1 MKRWTKYVLTLAAAV
16 FMVFSMKTTVNAA
29 EATAPFTADFLI
41 QVVNMQTANVTSV
54 RDQISEAVIMTEST
68 TGINV
73 TANLAMDIQSNQT
86 TSHSVTSMT
95 MSVAGYSQASSQESY
110 SVAANGIQST
120 FAYNAATKKWTP
132 YYEALTAEQLASL
145 NNPLALTG
153 IVAAGVPVTTDGS
166 VFKFT
171 GALDAAHM
179 NKFVESLGT
188 SGVTITTASF
198 PVEVVIDAATLLPK
212 SMTIYMTGLVMN
224 DMPGVAASAVAVVN
238 YSEYNMYNN
247 LTIPAAVLANV
258 G

>member
-54 RDQISEAVIMTEST
+54 REQISEAVIMTEST

-73 TANLAMDIQSNQT
+73 TANLSMDIQSNQT

-120 FAYNAATKKWTP
+120 F
-132 YYEALTAEQLASL
+132 ASL

-179 NKFVESLGT
+179 NKFVESLGS
-188 SGVTITTASF
+188 SGVTITAASF